1 MPYCGICGN
10 QGHNRRTCQQWQ
22 VLEANRRVEEE
33 EEEEQEQEQE
43 QEQELSVIHTP
54 PATFTDIRFNINY
67 RLSTRNRSPVTSI
80 AAITSI
86 ASIADTSV
94 SFETPNDRNVSR
106 SLFGEIEPIDFG
118 TLFSDTD
125 SDFDDMPGLIQSADS
140 LDDSMDKPISY
151 PKLVDCVEEPCQ
163 IHDCPICMED
173 LKQTDLLVTRCGHQ
187 FHGTCMLRHM
197 KTNDNCPMCRGVL
210 FTKAITN

>member
-1 MPYCGICGN
+1 MPCCGICGN

-22 VLEANRRVEEE
+22 VLEANRRAEEE
-33 EEEEQEQEQE
+33 EEVEEVEEM
-43 QEQELSVIHTP
+43 SVIHTP

-86 ASIADTSV
+86 ADTSV

-106 SLFGEIEPIDFG
+106 SLIEELDNVDYNA
-118 TLFSDTD
+118 LFLDTD
-125 SDFDDMPGLIQSADS
+125 SDSDLDSLPGLISTD
-140 LDDSMDKPISY
+140 LLNDSMDKMVY
-151 PKLVDCVEEPCQ
+151 PPLVNCVEEPCQ

-173 LKQTDLLVTRCGHQ
+173 LKQTDLLITRCGHQ

-197 KTNDNCPMCRGVL
+197 KLHDNCPMCRGVL
-210 FTKAITN
+210 FTKAIAI

>member
-1 MPYCGICGN
+1 MPCCGICGN

-22 VLEANRRVEEE
+22 VLEANRRAEEE
-33 EEEEQEQEQE
+33 EEVEEVEEM
-43 QEQELSVIHTP
+43 SVIHTP

-86 ASIADTSV
+86 ADTSV

-106 SLFGEIEPIDFG
+106 SLIEELDNVDYNA
-118 TLFSDTD
+118 LFLDTD
-125 SDFDDMPGLIQSADS
+125 SDSDLDSLPGLISTD
-140 LDDSMDKPISY
+140 LLNDSMDKMVY
-151 PKLVDCVEEPCQ
+151 PPLVNCVEEPCQ

-173 LKQTDLLVTRCGHQ
+173 LKQTDLLITRCGHQ

-197 KTNDNCPMCRGVL
+197 KLHDNCPMCRGVL
-210 FTKAITN
+210 FTKAIPI

>member
-1 MPYCGICGN
+1 MPCCGICGN

-33 EEEEQEQEQE
+33 EEQEQEQE
-43 QEQELSVIHTP
+43 EISVIHTP
-54 PATFTDIRFNINY
+54 PATFTDIRLDINY
-67 RLSTRNRSPVTSI
+67 RLSTRNRSP
-80 AAITSI
+80 ITSI
-86 ASIADTSV
+86 PDTMSV
-94 SFETPNDRNVSR
+94 LFETPNERNISR
-106 SLFGEIEPIDFG
+106 SLFPDLEPIDFG

-125 SDFDDMPGLIQSADS
+125 SDFDDMPGLIPSADS

-210 FTKAITN
+210 FTKAMIN

>member
-1 MPYCGICGN
+1 MPCCGICGN

-22 VLEANRRVEEE
+22 VLEANRRIEAAEEE
-33 EEEEQEQEQE
+33 EEE
-43 QEQELSVIHTP
+43 LPVIHTP

-67 RLSTRNRSPVTSI
+67 RLSTRNRRPVTPT
-80 AAITSI
+80 APITP
-86 ASIADTSV
+86 IADTSV
-94 SFETPNDRNVSR
+94 SFETPNGLNVSR
-106 SLFGEIEPIDFG
+106 SLIEELDNVDYNA
-118 TLFSDTD
+118 LFLDTD
-125 SDFDDMPGLIQSADS
+125 LDFDFDDMPGLIPSDS
-140 LDDSMDKPISY
+140 LDDSMDKPNSY

-197 KTNDNCPMCRGVL
+197 KTHDNCPMCRGVL
-210 FTKAITN
+210 FTKAIAI